1 MWWLLHVSSF
11 AWLLAVFF
19 TLDWNQIVT
28 AVLSL
33 LYTSV
38 AEAPASAEA
47 SLAIPI
53 ALTTQTKARLAE
65 RSFLELPVLGSCYA
79 IIFSGR
85 YILTRRESVWSS
97 DFGWSWS
104 EAVFFLDSLEPISFL
119 EFLFFAFSSITEI
132 FPVVAAASIPIA
144 LDTNVVVTILTFGA
158 VVMKFGRYV
167 FRGAFVTIDRWW
179 WTTLAITVYVCI
191 VYSKRE

>member
-1 MWWLLHVSSF
+1 M
-11 AWLLAVFF
+11 
-19 TLDWNQIVT
+19 T

-65 RSFLELPVLGSCYA
+65 RSFLELPILGSCYA

-85 YILTRRESVWSS
+85 YILARRENMWSS

-104 EAVFFLDSLEPISFL
+104 EAVFFLDSLEAISFL
-119 EFLFFAFSSITEI
+119 EFPFFAFPSITEI
-132 FPVVAAASIPIA
+132 FPVVAAASIPVA
-144 LDTNVVVTILTFGA
+144 LNTDVVVTILTFGT
-158 VVMKFGRYV
+158 VIMEFCRYV
-167 FRGAFVTIDRWW
+167 FRGTFVTVDRW
-179 WTTLAITVYVCI
+179 WTTLAITIYVCI
-191 VYSKRE
+191 VYSSVNNVYMVR